1 MNGSPTPAQT
11 PPDPPAAVRGPE
23 PGWKVLLAL
32 LCLLLSLTLW
42 RSELVASL
50 ERPSVGD
57 ALSLRQLELAAL
69 VGEVIP
75 PGWRPALVGAQPR
88 IALRDELQRQVEA
101 DDPPA
106 PALRRLELALL
117 ERAGDDPAAAR
128 RLAELQGMVDLP
140 RRPLV
145 QALIT
150 GNRLEGP
157 SLQALLAPWQ
167 PPLMLRQ
174 LGCEQ
179 LLLPSGDADGTRC
192 PAQAQPG
199 RLLLKLL
206 GVNGLPLLL
215 LLVGT
220 GLLLREAWRQWRIR
234 PPAPPL
240 VGPPFSPVEVTLLLA
255 GGFVLLGEVLMPQLV
270 QLPLQRGLAALA
282 LGDSLAQGLQ
292 VVGLYGGLMLAPLAI
307 LAALLAGAGPPPPGG
322 WLQWHWRP
330 VATALGQ
337 ALATMLMVLPLV
349 ALAGWL
355 IQRIWGDPG
364 GSNPLLELVLT
375 SADPGA
381 LICFGLTATVL
392 APLFEETLFR
402 GVLLPVV
409 GRRLGGT
416 WAVLI
421 SASVFAVAH
430 LSLGELVPLFL
441 LGCGLGW
448 LRWRSGRLAAPVLM
462 HALWNGLT
470 FLNLLF
476 LAD

>member
-1 MNGSPTPAQT
+1 LNGSPTPAQT

-240 VGPPFSPVEVTLLLA
+240 V
-255 GGFVLLGEVLMPQLV
+255 
-270 QLPLQRGLAALA
+270 LP
-282 LGDSLAQGLQ
+282 
-292 VVGLYGGLMLAPLAI
+292 
-307 LAALLAGAGPPPPGG
+307 
-322 WLQWHWRP
+322 RP
-330 VATALGQ
+330 
-337 ALATMLMVLPLV
+337 
-349 ALAGWL
+349 
-355 IQRIWGDPG
+355 
-364 GSNPLLELVLT
+364 
-375 SADPGA
+375 
-381 LICFGLTATVL
+381 
-392 APLFEETLFR
+392 
-402 GVLLPVV
+402 
-409 GRRLGGT
+409 
-416 WAVLI
+416 
-421 SASVFAVAH
+421 
-430 LSLGELVPLFL
+430 
-441 LGCGLGW
+441 
-448 LRWRSGRLAAPVLM
+448 
-462 HALWNGLT
+462 
-470 FLNLLF
+470 
-476 LAD
+476 